1 MINFIGIEDLSNF
14 VATIGLTK
22 YYVDNHQDFILDI
35 YRSSIDEA
43 EFVTILIEDEEAWFE
58 M

>member
-1 MINFIGIEDLSNF
+1 MNFLPIAELANF
-14 VATIGLTK
+14 VGSIGLTK
-22 YYVDNHQDFILDI
+22 YYVANHQDFILDI
-35 YRSSIDEA
+35 YRSSTDEA